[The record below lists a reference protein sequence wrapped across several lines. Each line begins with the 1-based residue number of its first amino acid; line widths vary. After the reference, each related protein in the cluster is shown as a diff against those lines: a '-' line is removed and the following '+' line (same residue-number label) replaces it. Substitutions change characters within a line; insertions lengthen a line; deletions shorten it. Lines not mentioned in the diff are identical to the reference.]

1 MRIDQKDLF
10 SKALTLE
17 GMTTQYT
24 SELSNIECEPAVGQ
38 KLLGIANE
46 LRSLLRCID
55 NLKEA
60 KSSLLELEAYTID
73 DENRGKYQFVARS
86 LFSYA
91 VVNYA
96 SCFLKGG
103 QEKKVPLELFK
114 DRLAQEKCHKEIM
127 NYRKKLIGHLDENDD
142 LREDKVVWVFQN
154 TSERIVPLNPE
165 LSSFRT
171 LLQREPNE
179 NQWIIHIQNVI
190 ELLKEKESEITRSTN
205 EILKEI
211 VVVENE
217 YEK

>member
-1 MRIDQKDLF
+1 MKINRKHLF
-10 SKALTLE
+10 SKTQTTH
-17 GMTTQYT
+17 GVTTQYT
-24 SELSNIECEPAVGQ
+24 SDLCNIESVPAVDQ
-38 KLLGIANE
+38 KLTETAKE

-60 KSSLLELEAYTID
+60 KSSLLELEAYTAN
-73 DENRGKYQFVARS
+73 DEAKGKYHFVTRS

-96 SCFLKGG
+96 SCFLRGG
-103 QEKKVPLELFK
+103 KEKVIPLKSFIDHLS
-114 DRLAQEKCHKEIM
+114 QEKCHAEIM

-154 TSERIVPLNPE
+154 TDNRLVPLNPE

-171 LLQREPNE
+171 LLLRDPNE
-179 NQWIIHIQNVI
+179 NKWIIHIEEVI
-190 ELLKEKESEITRSTN
+190 EFLNKKVSDITQRTN

-217 YEK
+217 E